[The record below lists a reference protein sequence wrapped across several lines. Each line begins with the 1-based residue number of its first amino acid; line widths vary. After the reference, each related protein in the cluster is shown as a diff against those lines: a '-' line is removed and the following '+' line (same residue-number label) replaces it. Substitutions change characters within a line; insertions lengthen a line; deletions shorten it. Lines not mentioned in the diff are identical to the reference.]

1 MIPQYPLRD
10 IFLAPALGSSWQPST
25 FQKKL
30 SQFTCFTAPNPPS
43 KWVLFL
49 SLKYQMSQSS
59 LLFLLKP
66 VCPAE
71 TQPGA
76 LACATTG
83 EPRSREKNK
92 LGLTLGEEISSKGQ
106 LDLTRGDQVRAGVG
120 VNGIVSTQCG
130 IPLGSES
137 PVQSTWGSPS
147 HPIPTDEFS
156 CSSCPRGRTCC
167 YVTVCLGLTS
177 DHMDRW
183 TENAVS
189 TLTSGP
195 MTGYGDLVQQHP

>member
-1 MIPQYPLRD
+1 
-10 IFLAPALGSSWQPST
+10 
-25 FQKKL
+25 
-30 SQFTCFTAPNPPS
+30 
-43 KWVLFL
+43 
-49 SLKYQMSQSS
+49 MSQSS

-106 LDLTRGDQVRAGVG
+106 LDPTRGDQVRAGVG

-147 HPIPTDEFS
+147 HPIPTDELS